1 MKIAIIGSG
10 AMGSLYGG
18 ILAEAGS
25 EVYFID
31 VFEEHVNKIN
41 ENGLCIVEDG
51 VERYIKN
58 VKATTDAKKVG
69 KVDLAI
75 VFVKSTITD
84 IAVKH
89 NSAVFDKNTIVLTLQ
104 NGLGNIEKINSVV
117 DINQII
123 AGTSSNGASM
133 IEPGKINH
141 AGNGGTTIGEIDG
154 IITNRIKEL
163 GNLLNLPKLGP
174 AKISDNVMGLI
185 WDKLLINVGI
195 NPLTAITGLKNGQLL
210 ENEESIL
217 LLEKLVSEG
226 IEVAKALQIKLGF
239 ENSEHCKEI
248 CRATSGNTSSMLA
261 DIINRRKTEIMNI
274 NGVIVREGKKLD
286 IQIPVNEMMTNLIL
300 LKEKSY
306 LS

>member
-18 ILAEAGS
+18 ILAEAEN

-31 VFEEHVNKIN
+31 VFQEHVDKIN
-41 ENGLCIVEDG
+41 ENGLCIVENG

-58 VKATTDAKKVG
+58 VKATTNAHEVG
-69 KVDLAI
+69 KVNLAI

-84 IAVKH
+84 IAVRQ
-89 NSAVFDKNTIVLTLQ
+89 NNAVFDKNTIVLTLQ

-117 DINQII
+117 DITQII
-123 AGTSSNGASM
+123 VGTSSNGASI

-141 AGNGGTTIGEIDG
+141 AGNGGTTIGELDG
-154 IITNRIKEL
+154 TITVRIKEL
-163 GNLLNLPKLGP
+163 AKLLNLPKLGST
-174 AKISDNVMGLI
+174 KISNNVMGLI

-210 ENEESIL
+210 ENNESIL
-217 LLEKLVSEG
+217 LLERLVSEG
-226 IEVAKALQIKLGF
+226 IEVAKALKIKLGF
-239 ENSEHCKEI
+239 EDAEGCKDV
-248 CRATSGNTSSMLA
+248 CRATAANTSSMLA
-261 DIINRRKTEIMNI
+261 DVLNNRKTEIMNI
-274 NGVIVREGKKLD
+274 NGVIVKEGKKLN
-286 IQIPVNEMMTNLIL
+286 IQTPINEIMTNLIL

-306 LS
+306 LG